1 MFPVL
6 YMSWK
11 INVSVTHH
19 SWQYKISW
27 LFLYICSQSTILECS
42 PSLWRRWWATT
53 RCKSYTSPSP
63 RASGGRGSGDT
74 PPSPALLALSSGLGS
89 CQILSMYNKYCSSLL
104 QVIYI
109 GNSMSIGRK
118 ERSPTKGMH
127 FAPMFLS
134 WSPSTWIPSS
144 WSHLLY
150 AFCKHWQDRYL
161 CRTIAKYDKL
171 SKIVLV
177 PPSSIPVLD
186 AMYKQMFTNWGITS
200 VT

>member
-1 MFPVL
+1 
-6 YMSWK
+6 MSWK
-11 INVSVTHH
+11 INVSITHH
-19 SWQYKISW
+19 SWQYKIGW

-53 RCKSYTSPSP
+53 GCKSCTSPSP

-109 GNSMSIGRK
+109 GNSVGGK
-118 ERSPTKGMH
+118 ERSLTEGMH

-144 WSHLLY
+144 WSHLLMPSVNIGRIDIR
-150 AFCKHWQDRYL
+150 AEL
-161 CRTIAKYDKL
+161 SKYDNL
-171 SKIVLV
+171 SKIVSYLLV
-177 PPSSIPVLD
+177 PPSSIPVLGPI
-186 AMYKQMFTNWGITS
+186 YKQMFTNWGITS